1 MTLQKPI
8 KNLHSVDPPSSSEWL
23 PGGGGGQGFALSKCA
38 AVDRDSLT
46 FCENFTTSHGKY
58 DVLDP

>member
-1 MTLQKPI
+1 MTPQKPT

-23 PGGGGGQGFALSKCA
+23 PGGGGQGFALRNWA
-38 AVDRDSLT
+38 AVDRDNLT
-46 FCENFTTSHGKY
+46 FCENFITSHGKS